1 MDRTQKSDLVKALHS
16 TFEDSASVVVVH
28 CAGLTVAESNDL
40 RNKMRNDNC
49 GFKVTKNK
57 ITRLALKDTKYQHM
71 DEMFRGP
78 TAIGSS
84 ADPVM
89 AAKILVNFAKEN
101 EKITIIGGGLED
113 KPLSKNEVEALAEL
127 PSLSDLR
134 GKLVGLL
141 QAPASKIAR
150 LTKEPA
156 SQVLRTISQKSKK

>member
-1 MDRTQKSDLVKALHS
+1 MDRTQKSDLVKTLHS

-49 GFKVTKNK
+49 SFKVTKNK

>member
-49 GFKVTKNK
+49 SFKVTKNK